1 MVPQQTMEDQIVV
14 PLTRATTEISAASP
28 DSLEAAIR
36 EGVDRANKTLRNVE
50 GAWIKDMNIL
60 IENGN
65 IVGYKVNLA
74 VTFMLE
80 SDTPDEL
87 EGGELHRS
95 TQKDPKYGS
104 PAEVLGQHVLLK
116 DLTEEEI
123 QDSKRFLY
131 ITPAKTGSGLKDVSI
146 NHDRYLAED

>member
-14 PLTRATTEISAASP
+14 PLTRATTEMSAASP
-28 DSLEAAIR
+28 ESFETAIN
-36 EGVDRANKTLRNVE
+36 EGVVRVTSTLRNVE
-50 GAWIKDMNIL
+50 SVRIKDMNVL

-95 TQKDPKYGS
+95 TRRDPKYDS
-104 PAEVLGQHVLLK
+104 RAEFLGQHVLLK
-116 DLTEEEI
+116 NLTEEEI
-123 QDSKRFLY
+123 QASKRFLY
-131 ITPAKTGSGLKDVSI
+131 VTPAKTGSGLKDVSV

>member
-1 MVPQQTMEDQIVV
+1 MVSQQTMEDQIVV
-14 PLTRATTEISAASP
+14 PLTRATTEISATSP
-28 DSLEAAIR
+28 NSFEDAIN
-36 EGVDRANKTLRNVE
+36 EGINRATSRLRNVE
-50 GAWIKDMNIL
+50 GAWVKDMNVL
-60 IENGN
+60 ISEGN

-80 SDTPDEL
+80 SDTPDEF
-87 EGGELHRS
+87 EGGELHRP
-95 TQKDPKYGS
+95 TRRDPKQDS
-104 PAEVLGQHVLLK
+104 PAEFLEQHVLLK

-131 ITPAKTGSGLKDVSI
+131 VTPAKSGSGLKDVSV

>member
-1 MVPQQTMEDQIVV
+1 MEDLIVV
-14 PLTRATTEISAASP
+14 PLTRTTTETRAVSP
-28 DSLEAAIR
+28 NSFEDAIN
-36 EGVDRANKTLRNVE
+36 EGVARVTSTLRNVE
-50 GAWIKDMNIL
+50 SVQIKDMNVL

-65 IVGYKVNLA
+65 IVGYKVNLVA
-74 VTFMLE
+74 TFMLE

-87 EGGELHRS
+87 EGGERHRS
-95 TQKDPKYGS
+95 LRGDSTYDS
-104 PAEVLGQHVLLK
+104 PEEVFQQHVLLK

-131 ITPAKTGSGLKDVSI
+131 VTPAKTGSGLKDVSV